1 MVSLLKRSCFTAALV
16 SLLSLLLVLP
26 ATAQTQ
32 DPADID
38 APPELKASLIEI
50 DSLRSAGAY
59 DEALSAI
66 ASLESEYENNADL
79 LYRLAL
85 TRVDVGENE
94 ESDKRQSSM
103 YSKALDAAQS
113 AVDADSMNAY
123 AHLSLA
129 IAEGRV
135 ALTAGT
141 KEKIQRSRAVKAHA
155 DRAIEL
161 DPDLSSAYHVR
172 ARWNREV
179 ADLGFFSRA
188 IVRTVY
194 GGLPEASFEQ
204 SVKDFKTA
212 IEKEDTIVH
221 HIELARTYLKMDREE
236 DAKKQLELL
245 LTMEND
251 DPDDPRHKKEAQ
263 EMLGD
268 LS

>member
-1 MVSLLKRSCFTAALV
+1 MVPRLKRSCSTAALV
-16 SLLSLLLVLP
+16 SLLLFLLVLP

-38 APPELKASLIEI
+38 APPELKASLITV
-50 DSLRSAGAY
+50 DSLRDAGAY
-59 DEALSAI
+59 DNALSAI
-66 ASLESEYENNADL
+66 ASLQDEHADNADV

-94 ESDKRQSSM
+94 DSERRQASM
-103 YSKALDAAQS
+103 YNQALNAAQS
-113 AVDADSMNAY
+113 AVEADSTNAY
-123 AHLSLA
+123 AHLALA

-141 KEKIQRSRAVKAHA
+141 KEKIQRSRSVKAHA

-161 DPDLSSAYHVR
+161 NPDLSSAYHVR

-188 IVRTVY
+188 VVRTVY

-236 DAKKQLELL
+236 DARKQLGLL
-245 LTMEND
+245 LTMENVN
-251 DPDDPRHKKEAQ
+251 PDDPRHKQEAK
-263 EMLGD
+263 EMLND

>member
-1 MVSLLKRSCFTAALV
+1 MVSLLKRLCYVAALV
-16 SLLSLLLVLP
+16 SLLSLLLILP

-38 APPELKASLIEI
+38 APPELKASLVEI
-50 DSLRSAGAY
+50 DSLRRAGAY

-66 ASLESEYENNADL
+66 ASLDSKYENNADL
-79 LYRLAL
+79 LHRLAL

-94 ESDKRQSSM
+94 TSERRQSSM
-103 YSKALDAAQS
+103 YSKALDAAQA
-113 AVDADSMNAY
+113 AVEADSMNAY

-141 KEKIQRSRAVKAHA
+141 REKIQRSRAVKAHA
-155 DRAIEL
+155 DRATEL

-188 IVRTVY
+188 VVRTVY

-221 HIELARTYLKMDREE
+221 HIELARTYLKMDREQ

-251 DPDDPRHKKEAQ
+251 NPDDPRHKQEAK
-263 EMLGD
+263 EMLND